1 MDNPRIGSLNS
12 LADYGLG
19 ESDIEDSDDEVQ
31 DEDSRVKV
39 IPARPA
45 LNPAAQARVK
55 TSARLVSYDD
65 EVADEDEGGEKETKE
80 SGILVET
87 QEDTTDKEKV
97 PSQTIA
103 LKK

>member
-1 MDNPRIGSLNS
+1 MFLFTGEDMDNPRIGSLNS

-45 LNPAAQARVK
+45 SNPAAQARVK
-55 TSARLVSYDD
+55 TSKFCQVLVGDSHAKGCYQH
-65 EVADEDEGGEKETKE
+65 
-80 SGILVET
+80 SF
-87 QEDTTDKEKV
+87 
-97 PSQTIA
+97 
-103 LKK
+103 

>member
-45 LNPAAQARVK
+45 SNPAAQARVK
-55 TSARLVSYDD
+55 TSKFCQGLVGDSSAKGCYQH
-65 EVADEDEGGEKETKE
+65 
-80 SGILVET
+80 SF
-87 QEDTTDKEKV
+87 
-97 PSQTIA
+97 
-103 LKK
+103 

>member
-19 ESDIEDSDDEVQ
+19 ESVIEDSDDEVQ

-45 LNPAAQARVK
+45 SNPAAQARVK
-55 TSARLVSYDD
+55 TSKFCQVLVGDSRAKGCYQH
-65 EVADEDEGGEKETKE
+65 
-80 SGILVET
+80 SF
-87 QEDTTDKEKV
+87 
-97 PSQTIA
+97 
-103 LKK
+103 

>member
-1 MDNPRIGSLNS
+1 MFLFTGEDMDNPRIGSLNS

-45 LNPAAQARVK
+45 SNPAAQARVK
-55 TSARLVSYDD
+55 TSKFCQVLVGDSR
-65 EVADEDEGGEKETKE
+65 TKGCYQH
-80 SGILVET
+80 SF
-87 QEDTTDKEKV
+87 
-97 PSQTIA
+97 
-103 LKK
+103 

>member
-45 LNPAAQARVK
+45 SNPAAQARVT
-55 TSARLVSYDD
+55 TSKFCQVLVGDSHAKGCYQH
-65 EVADEDEGGEKETKE
+65 
-80 SGILVET
+80 SL
-87 QEDTTDKEKV
+87 
-97 PSQTIA
+97 
-103 LKK
+103 